1 MGQALRT
8 EFARA
13 WRAHLGER
21 RLLSKEAHTH
31 TNKQAHKIYTLSG
44 RRRIATQMQLK
55 KILNKHNDSRN
66 PRVFSHTHMDL
77 DADLH
82 M

>member
-31 TNKQAHKIYTLSG
+31 THKQAHKIYTLSG
-44 RRRIATQMQLK
+44 RRRYLPKCNFRKSSTNTTTVETL
-55 KILNKHNDSRN
+55 
-66 PRVFSHTHMDL
+66 VFFPTPTWI
-77 DADLH
+77 
-82 M
+82 

>member
-31 TNKQAHKIYTLSG
+31 THKQAHKIYTLSG
-44 RRRIATQMQLK
+44 RRRYSYPNATLRK
-55 KILNKHNDSRN
+55 SSTNTTTVETL
-66 PRVFSHTHMDL
+66 VFFPTPTWI
-77 DADLH
+77 
-82 M
+82 